1 MKTHVVQQGEH
12 ISLIAESYGFVSSD
26 TIWMHPDNADL
37 RALRSSPNVLFA
49 GDELIIPDKQQK
61 RVECSTGALHR
72 FVLDESEVRLRLR
85 FLDLARQPIPE
96 AQAGADFGTPD
107 AEQTDGDGLLA
118 ILVGRSERGG
128 RIVLDRGPV
137 DVFIGHLDPVEE
149 ETGVRGRLSNLGY
162 LIGEIEDADDV
173 EELSFALEEFQA
185 DYELAVTKEIDD
197 ATRAKLVEVHG
208 S

>member
-12 ISLIAESYGFVSSD
+12 ISLLAERYGFASAD
-26 TIWMHPDNADL
+26 TLWMAPDNAEL

-49 GDELIIPDKQQK
+49 GDELVVPLKEQ
-61 RVECSTGALHR
+61 RLVECSTGTLHK
-72 FVLDESEVRLRLR
+72 FFLDRLNVRLRLR
-85 FLDLARQPIPE
+85 FLDLARQPITG
-96 AQAGADFGTPD
+96 AQAEADFGIPD
-107 AEQTDGDGLLA
+107 ADQTDGDGLLA
-118 ILVGRSERGG
+118 IRIGRSERGG
-128 RIVLDRGPV
+128 RVVLERGVV
-137 DVFIGHLDPVEE
+137 DVFVGHLDPVEE

-185 DYELAVTKEIDD
+185 DYELPVTKEIDD

>member
-1 MKTHVVQQGEH
+1 VKTHVVKQGEH
-12 ISLIAESYGFVSSD
+12 LSLIAESYGFVSSD

-37 RALRSSPNVLFA
+37 RELRSSPNVLFA
-49 GDELIIPDKQQK
+49 GDELAIPDKQQK
-61 RVECSTGALHR
+61 QVECSTGSLHR

-96 AQAGADFGTPD
+96 AQAQADFGTPD
-107 AEQTDGDGLLA
+107 AEQTDGDGLLT

-128 RIVLDRGPV
+128 RVVLERGPV

-197 ATRAKLVEVHG
+197 ATRAKLVEIHG